1 MNAIAAFH
9 MVKAIDEERRRYVET
24 RRTRVESTPRETTFT
39 GGRSWRA
46 ILRSPR
52 LTQAASKA

>member
-24 RRTRVESTPRETTFT
+24 RRTRIDAAPRDSTFT

-46 ILRSPR
+46 ILRFPR
-52 LTQAASKA
+52 MTQYASKA